1 MSKIKLV
8 TASQMRQIE
17 TLSSENGVDSHTLMD
32 NAGYELAKAAIS
44 SVGVVTGLKCLA
56 LIGPGNNGS
65 DGLVAAGHLVKAGAK
80 VYAAI
85 LGSRPV
91 PDTRLFNALNA
102 GVIVV
107 KVETSSDLLE
117 VVQNTHLI
125 IDAILGTGANRRIE
139 GSLAKY
145 LQLVT
150 DFASPERKIIAADV
164 PSGVDADTGQVD
176 PLTLFADLTVAFGY
190 PKIGNIHYPG
200 SVACGELTI
209 ADIGIPAGHD
219 CDIKTYLLDSD
230 SVGSIL
236 PIRRMDSN
244 KGTYGKVM
252 IVGGSKNFVGAA
264 ALAASSSL
272 KSGVG
277 LATVAAPTDVTSAI
291 ASIIPEATLLNL
303 PMKKSGE
310 IDGWRSARE
319 IYQHFAGYSALLIGC
334 GMGISNEARL
344 LFSNLLLSPIDISVP
359 TVIDADGL
367 NMLLTHYRWWDR
379 LPKNCVL
386 TPHPGEM
393 SRMTR
398 ISVKEIQNNRLEI
411 AKEFSVKWDQIL
423 VLKGANTVVALPNGE
438 SWVSDIVTPSLS
450 SAGTGDVLAGLIS
463 GLIAQGLDT
472 KDATISGVYIHGVV
486 GEIMGKKIGDSGTLA
501 SDLLSEIPL
510 VMSEIRNS

>member
-1 MSKIKLV
+1 M
-8 TASQMRQIE
+8 
-17 TLSSENGVDSHTLMD
+17 
-32 NAGYELAKAAIS
+32 
-44 SVGVVTGLKCLA
+44 
-56 LIGPGNNGS
+56 
-65 DGLVAAGHLVKAGAK
+65 
-80 VYAAI
+80 
-85 LGSRPV
+85 
-91 PDTRLFNALNA
+91 
-102 GVIVV
+102 
-107 KVETSSDLLE
+107 
-117 VVQNTHLI
+117 
-125 IDAILGTGANRRIE
+125 
-139 GSLAKY
+139 
-145 LQLVT
+145 
-150 DFASPERKIIAADV
+150 
-164 PSGVDADTGQVD
+164 
-176 PLTLFADLTVAFGY
+176 
-190 PKIGNIHYPG
+190 
-200 SVACGELTI
+200 ACGELTI
-209 ADIGIPAGHD
+209 ADIGIPAGQD

-344 LFSNLLLSPIDISVP
+344 LFSNLLLSPIDISIP

-367 NMLLTHYRWWDR
+367 NMLSTHYRWWDR

-398 ISVKEIQNNRLEI
+398 ISVEKIQNNRLEI
-411 AKEFSVKWDQIL
+411 AKEFSDKWDQIL

-438 SWVSDIVTPSLS
+438 SWVSDIATPSLS

-472 KDATISGVYIHGVV
+472 NC
-486 GEIMGKKIGDSGTLA
+486 
-501 SDLLSEIPL
+501 LLYTSAAADE
-510 VMSEIRNS
+510 